1 MGRTWE
7 NWVWQPYNVD
17 RCSVFVEEVYGA
29 NLCSVSS
36 RPCAR
41 ENLYQ
46 TILFVGDSLT
56 FQMYASLVLQYGS
69 SKEAADEKQQMN
81 SEGFVVSSLCDGLY
95 KAKYIRNDYLTEAA
109 CEHCQDFWSHMTT
122 ADILVLN
129 RGAHILSN
137 AETTAQMSHFTSR
150 LLSLQ
155 EAKPCQGYSGE
166 TQYLDTKDVTI
177 YFNQASP
184 TIEQKL
190 QVNTTGT

>member
-1 MGRTWE
+1 MPSSGEYIKGPDWHRKRYVPSDAWQQSCDRVGRTWE
-7 NWVWQPYNVD
+7 NWVWQPYDVD

-81 SEGFVVSSLCDGLY
+81 SEKVS
-95 KAKYIRNDYLTEAA
+95 
-109 CEHCQDFWSHMTT
+109 
-122 ADILVLN
+122 
-129 RGAHILSN
+129 
-137 AETTAQMSHFTSR
+137 
-150 LLSLQ
+150 
-155 EAKPCQGYSGE
+155 P
-166 TQYLDTKDVTI
+166 
-177 YFNQASP
+177 
-184 TIEQKL
+184 
-190 QVNTTGT
+190 